1 MLVKGSWDVG
11 LSVWLL
17 IAFDG
22 VCKNFSG
29 EVYSGS
35 KRSTPLQAFT
45 TEGTTKLSTRSKSS
59 RSQSFQPPLHPIAL
73 QLAATKA
80 VMFLYGAQVF

>member
-1 MLVKGSWDVG
+1 MC
-11 LSVWLL
+11 LL

-22 VCKNFSG
+22 VCKNSSG
-29 EVYSGS
+29 EVCSGS

-59 RSQSFQPPLHPIAL
+59 ISQSFQPPLHPMAL
-73 QLAATKA
+73 QLTAAKA
-80 VMFLYGAQVF
+80 AMFPYGAQVF